1 VLLGTRGPAKH
12 NLESAF
18 KPMSSST
25 SLPRRHLL
33 AAAFGGAFS
42 GAATSSRAVPAPQAP
57 LTVAAFPLVDVI
69 AKDLLKGWQQRH
81 PEVRAHVISRQY
93 DDHHTAM
100 TTALSTSGH
109 LPDVIALETS
119 YLGRFSLGTGLEDL
133 SAPAFGAERFR
144 ESFVPFAIDTAR
156 NRQGAIVALPS
167 DIGPG
172 SLFYR
177 ADLLAQAGLKE
188 ADLTRSWE
196 GYVEAGIQLKARTGA
211 YLIGDVRLLK
221 DIIVRAGTP
230 PGEGQFFDNQQRP
243 QITSPRFVR
252 AFELALQVRRKGL
265 DARAEVWQNDWAE
278 MLKRGRLATEMSGGW
293 MAGQMANWVA
303 PGTAGK
309 WRVAQLP
316 ENTYCSYGG
325 TYYAIPR
332 RSAPERKQLAWQLI
346 QELTLDRQRQLDA
359 FRSQDAF
366 PALLAAQDD
375 AFFDQPV
382 PFLGGQKARQLWRD
396 AARRIP
402 VVKMHKQHKFADE
415 VINAELDNVLEY
427 GKPIPKALQDAQA
440 LLVHRANR

>member
-1 VLLGTRGPAKH
+1 MM
-12 NLESAF
+12 
-18 KPMSSST
+18 PMSSPFD
-25 SLPRRHLL
+25 LPRRHLL
-33 AAAFGGAFS
+33 AAALGS
-42 GAATSSRAVPAPQAP
+42 AAGLARAKVDAP

-69 AKDLLKGWQQRH
+69 AKDLLKGWATRH
-81 PEVRAHVISRQY
+81 PEVRTQVISRQY

-133 SAPAFGAERFR
+133 SAPAFGAERFKDR
-144 ESFVPFAIDTAR
+144 FVPFAIDTAR
-156 NRQGAIVALPS
+156 NRDGRIVAMPT

-177 ADLLAQAGLKE
+177 HDLLAQAGLKE
-188 ADLTRSWE
+188 SDLTASWE
-196 GYVEAGIQLKARTGA
+196 SYVEAGAQLKARTGA

-221 DIIVRAGTP
+221 DVIVRGGTP
-230 PGEGQFFDNQQRP
+230 AGEGQFFDNQQRP
-243 QITSPRFVR
+243 QITSARFVR
-252 AFELALQVRRKGL
+252 AFELAKKVRRLGL
-265 DARAEVWQNDWAE
+265 DARVEVWFNDWAE
-278 MLKRGRLATEMSGGW
+278 MLKRGRLATEISGGW

-316 ENTYCSYGG
+316 ENTFCSYGG

-332 RSAPERKQLAWQLI
+332 RSAPEKKQLAWQLI
-346 QELTLDRQRQLDA
+346 QELTLDRQRQLEA
-359 FRSQDAF
+359 FRAQDAF
-366 PALLAAQDD
+366 PALLAAQEDP
-375 AFFDQPV
+375 FFEQPV
-382 PFLGGQKARQLWRD
+382 PFLGGQPARVLWRE

-402 VVKMHKQHKFADE
+402 VVKMHRQHKFADE

-427 GKPIPKALQDAQA
+427 GKPIAQALEDAQA

>member
-1 VLLGTRGPAKH
+1 
-12 NLESAF
+12 
-18 KPMSSST
+18 MSDPS

-33 AAAFGGAFS
+33 AVALGGAAGWAS
-42 GAATSSRAVPAPQAP
+42 AKEQSP
-57 LTVAAFPLVDVI
+57 LTVAAYPLVDVI
-69 AKDLLKGWQQRH
+69 AKDLLKGWNQRH
-81 PEVRAHVISRQY
+81 PEVRAQVISRQY

-119 YLGRFSLGTGLEDL
+119 YLGRFSLGLGLEDL
-133 SAPAFGAERFR
+133 SAPAFGAERFKD
-144 ESFVPFAIDTAR
+144 SFVPFAIDTAR

-177 ADLLAQAGLKE
+177 VDLLARAGLKE

-196 GYVEAGIQLKARTGA
+196 SYVDAGLQLKAKAGA

-221 DIIVRAGTP
+221 DMIVRGGTP
-230 PGEGQFFDNQQRP
+230 PGEGQFFDNQGRA

-252 AFELALQVRRKGL
+252 AFELAQKVRRQGL
-265 DARAEVWQNDWAE
+265 DARVEVWQNDWAE

-332 RSAPERKQLAWQLI
+332 RSAPEKKQLAWQLI

-359 FRSQDAF
+359 FKSQDAF
-366 PALLAAQDD
+366 PALLAAQQDG
-375 AFFDQPV
+375 FFDLPV
-382 PFLGGQKARQLWRD
+382 PFLGGQQARLLWRE

-427 GKPIPKALQDAQA
+427 GKPIPKALEDAQA

>member
-1 VLLGTRGPAKH
+1 MTDTA
-12 NLESAF
+12 
-18 KPMSSST
+18 
-25 SLPRRHLL
+25 SLSRRHLL
-33 AAAFGGAFS
+33 AAALGGAA
-42 GAATSSRAVPAPQAP
+42 GLAEAKVQPP

-69 AKDLLKGWQQRH
+69 AKDLLKGWATTH
-81 PEVRAHVISRQY
+81 PGVRTHVISRQY

-119 YLGRFSLGTGLEDL
+119 YLGRFSLGLGLEDL
-133 SAPAFGAERFR
+133 SAPAFGAERFKDR
-144 ESFVPFAIDTAR
+144 FVPFAIDTAR

-177 ADLLAQAGLKE
+177 HDLLARAGLKE

-196 GYVEAGIQLKARTGA
+196 DYVEAGAQLKARTGA

-221 DIIVRAGTP
+221 DIIVRGGTP
-230 PGEGQFFDNQQRP
+230 AGEGQFFDHQQRP

-252 AFELALQVRRKGL
+252 AFELAQRVRRQGL
-265 DARAEVWQNDWAE
+265 DARVEVWHNDWAE

-332 RSAPERKQLAWQLI
+332 RSAPEKKQLAWQLI
-346 QELTLDRQRQLDA
+346 QELTLDRRRQLEA
-359 FRSQDAF
+359 FQAQDAF
-366 PALLAAQDD
+366 PALLAAQEGD
-375 AFFDQPV
+375 FFDQPV

-427 GKPIPKALQDAQA
+427 GKPIPKALEDAQA
-440 LLVHRANR
+440 LLLHRANR

>member
-1 VLLGTRGPAKH
+1 M
-12 NLESAF
+12 SAHL
-18 KPMSSST
+18 

-33 AAAFGGAFS
+33 AAALGGAA
-42 GAATSSRAVPAPQAP
+42 GLGHAKEQPP

-69 AKDLLKGWQQRH
+69 AKDLLKGWRERH
-81 PEVRAHVISRQY
+81 PEIRAEVISRQY

-119 YLGRFSLGTGLEDL
+119 YLGRFSLGSGLEDL
-133 SAPAFGAERFR
+133 SAPAFGAERFKDR
-144 ESFVPFAIDTAR
+144 FVPFAIETAR
-156 NRQGAIVALPS
+156 NRAGAIVAMPA

-177 ADLLAQAGLKE
+177 ADLLAQAGLDE
-188 ADLTRSWE
+188 GDLTRSWE

-230 PGEGQFFDNQQRP
+230 PGEGQFFDNQGRA

-252 AFELALQVRRKGL
+252 AFELAQKVRRHGL
-265 DARAEVWQNDWAE
+265 DAKVEVWFNDWAE
-278 MLKRGRLATEMSGGW
+278 MLKRGRLATELSGGW
-293 MAGQMANWVA
+293 MAGQLANWVA
-303 PGTAGK
+303 PLTAGK

-316 ENTYCSYGG
+316 DNTFCSYGG

-346 QELTLDRQRQLDA
+346 QELTLDRQRQLEA
-359 FRSQDAF
+359 FKSQDAF
-366 PALLAAQDD
+366 PALLAAQQGSFLDE
-375 AFFDQPV
+375 PV

-427 GKPIPKALQDAQA
+427 GKPIPQALEDAQA

>member
-1 VLLGTRGPAKH
+1 MRDKL
-12 NLESAF
+12 
-18 KPMSSST
+18 

-33 AAAFGGAFS
+33 AAALGS
-42 GAATSSRAVPAPQAP
+42 AAGLGHAKEQPP
-57 LTVAAFPLVDVI
+57 LSVAAFPLVDVI
-69 AKDLLKGWQQRH
+69 AKDVLKGWNQRH
-81 PEVRAHVISRQY
+81 PEIRTEVISRQY

-133 SAPAFGAERFR
+133 SAPAFGAERFKDR
-144 ESFVPFAIDTAR
+144 FVSFAIETAR
-156 NRQGAIVALPS
+156 NREGAIVALPT

-177 ADLLAQAGLKE
+177 TDLLAQAGLKE
-188 ADLTRSWE
+188 ADLTQSWE
-196 GYVEAGIQLKARTGA
+196 SYVDAGLQLKAKTGA

-221 DIIVRAGTP
+221 DIIVRGGTP
-230 PGEGQFFDNQQRP
+230 AGEGQFFDNQGRP

-252 AFELALQVRRKGL
+252 AFELAQKVRRQKL
-265 DARAEVWQNDWAE
+265 DARVEVWFNDWAE
-278 MLKRGRLATEMSGGW
+278 MLKRGRLATELSGGW

-303 PGTAGK
+303 PQTAGK

-316 ENTYCSYGG
+316 ENTFCSYGG

-332 RSAPERKQLAWQLI
+332 RSAPEKKQLAWQLV
-346 QELTLDRQRQLDA
+346 QELTLDRARQLEA
-359 FRSQDAF
+359 FKSQDAF
-366 PALLAAQDD
+366 PALLDAQQD

-382 PFLGGQKARQLWRD
+382 PFLGGQHARLLWRD

-427 GKPIPKALQDAQA
+427 GKPIPKALEDAQA

>member
-1 VLLGTRGPAKH
+1 MSA
-12 NLESAF
+12 NESI
-18 KPMSSST
+18 
-25 SLPRRHLL
+25 PRRHLL
-33 AAAFGGAFS
+33 AAAFGGALG
-42 GAATSSRAVPAPQAP
+42 GAASPARAAQVAP

-69 AKDLLKGWQQRH
+69 AKDLLKGWAQRH
-81 PEVRAHVISRQY
+81 PEVRTQVISRQY

-144 ESFVPFAIDTAR
+144 DRFVSFAIDTAR
-156 NRQGAIVALPS
+156 NRDGRIVAMPS

-177 ADLLAQAGLKE
+177 VDLLAQAGLKE
-188 ADLTRSWE
+188 DDLTRSWE
-196 GYVEAGIQLKARTGA
+196 SYVEAGAQLKARTGA

-221 DIIVRAGTP
+221 NMVVRGGTP
-230 PGEGQFFDNQQRP
+230 AGEGQFFDNQGRAQV
-243 QITSPRFVR
+243 TSPRFVR
-252 AFELALQVRRKGL
+252 AFELARKVRQQGL
-265 DARAEVWQNDWAE
+265 DARVEVWQNDWAE

-316 ENTYCSYGG
+316 ENTFCSYGG

-332 RSAPERKQLAWQLI
+332 RSAPEKKQLAWQLV
-346 QELTLDRQRQLDA
+346 QELTMDRQRQLDA

-375 AFFDQPV
+375 PFFDQPV
-382 PFLGGQKARQLWRD
+382 PFLGGQHARVLWRD

-415 VINAELDNVLEY
+415 VVDAELDNVLEY
-427 GKPIPKALQDAQA
+427 GKPIAQALEDAQA

>member
-1 VLLGTRGPAKH
+1 MQRLSP
-12 NLESAF
+12 
-18 KPMSSST
+18 PPT
-25 SLPRRHLL
+25 SRRHVLANSL
-33 AAAFGGAFS
+33 AAALVSATGP
-42 GAATSSRAVPAPQAP
+42 AAALAAGPERR

-69 AKDLLKGWQQRH
+69 AKDVLKTWAQRH
-81 PEVRAHVISRQY
+81 PEVRAEVISRQY

-109 LPDVIALETS
+109 LPDVIALEAS

-133 SAPAFGAERFR
+133 SAPAFDAERLR
-144 ESFVPFAIDTAR
+144 DRFVPFAFQTAR
-156 NRQGAIVALPS
+156 NREGRVVAMPT

-177 ADLLAQAGLKE
+177 ADLLAQAGLTE

-196 GYVEAGIQLKARTGA
+196 DYVEAGAQLKARTGA

-221 DIIVRAGTP
+221 DIVVRAGTP
-230 PGEGQFFDNQQRP
+230 AGEGQFFDNQGRAQV
-243 QITSPRFVR
+243 TSPRFVR
-252 AFELALQVRRKGL
+252 AFELARKVRRQGL
-265 DARAEVWQNDWAE
+265 DARVEVWFNDWAE
-278 MLKRGRLATEMSGGW
+278 MLKRGRLATEISGCW

-316 ENTYCSYGG
+316 ENAYCSYGG

-346 QELTLDRQRQLDA
+346 QELTLDRQRQLEA
-359 FRSQDAF
+359 FQSQDAF
-366 PALLAAQDD
+366 PALLAAQEGP
-375 AFFDQPV
+375 FFDQPV
-382 PFLGGQKARQLWRD
+382 PFLGGQKARALWRD

-402 VVKMHKQHKFADE
+402 VVRMHKQQKFADE
-415 VINAELDNVLEY
+415 VVNGELDNVLEY
-427 GKPIPKALQDAQA
+427 GKPIARALEDAQA

>member
-1 VLLGTRGPAKH
+1 MPASH
-12 NLESAF
+12 ALS
-18 KPMSSST
+18 
-25 SLPRRHLL
+25 RRHLL
-33 AAAFGGAFS
+33 AASLGGAA
-42 GAATSSRAVPAPQAP
+42 GVVAGPAPAASQLP

-69 AKDLLKGWQQRH
+69 AKDVLKGWAQSR
-81 PEVRAHVISRQY
+81 PEVRVEVISRQY

-133 SAPAFGAERFR
+133 SAPAFGAERFKDR
-144 ESFVPFAIDTAR
+144 FVSFAIDTAR
-156 NRQGAIVALPS
+156 NRDGRIVAMPT

-177 ADLLAQAGLKE
+177 VDLLARAGLKE

-196 GYVEAGIQLKARTGA
+196 SYAEAGAQLKARTGA

-221 DIIVRAGTP
+221 DMVVRAGTP
-230 PGEGQFFDNQQRP
+230 PGEGQFFDAQGRA

-252 AFELALQVRRKGL
+252 AFELARKVRQQGL
-265 DARAEVWQNDWAE
+265 DARVEVWFNDWAE
-278 MLKRGRLATEMSGGW
+278 MLKRGRLATEISGCW

-316 ENTYCSYGG
+316 ENTFCSYGG

-332 RSAPERKQLAWQLI
+332 RSAPEKKALAWQLI
-346 QELTLDRQRQLDA
+346 QELTLERQRQLDA

-375 AFFDQPV
+375 PFFDQPV
-382 PFLGGQKARQLWRD
+382 PFLGGQQARLLWRD

-427 GKPIPKALQDAQA
+427 GKPIAQALEDAQA
-440 LLVHRANR
+440 LLVHRARR

>member
-1 VLLGTRGPAKH
+1 
-12 NLESAF
+12 
-18 KPMSSST
+18 MSSAHVI
-25 SLPRRHLL
+25 PRRRLL
-33 AAAFGGAFS
+33 AAAFVGAVGGA
-42 GAATSSRAVPAPQAP
+42 AAPARAAPASP

-69 AKDLLKGWQQRH
+69 AKDVLKGWSQRH
-81 PEVRAHVISRQY
+81 PEIRAQVISRQY

-109 LPDVIALETS
+109 LPDVIALESS
-119 YLGRFSLGTGLEDL
+119 YLGRFALGAGLENL
-133 SAPAFGAERFR
+133 SAPAFGAERFKD
-144 ESFVPFAIDTAR
+144 SFVRFAFETAR
-156 NRQGAIVALPS
+156 NREGAIVAMPG

-177 ADLLAQAGLKE
+177 ADLLAQAGLRE
-188 ADLTRSWE
+188 ADLTASWE
-196 GYVEAGIQLKARTGA
+196 AYVEAGAQLKARTGA

-221 DIIVRAGTP
+221 DIVVRAGIPT
-230 PGEGQFFDNQQRP
+230 GEGQYFDSRQRP
-243 QITSPRFVR
+243 RVTQPSFVR
-252 AFELALQVRRKGL
+252 AFELAQQVRRQGL
-265 DARAEVWQNDWAE
+265 DARVEVWFNDWAE

-316 ENTYCSYGG
+316 EHTYCAYGG

-332 RSAPERKQLAWQLI
+332 RSDPRKKQLAWQLI
-346 QELTLDRQRQLDA
+346 QELTLDSQRQLDA

-366 PALLAAQDD
+366 PALLAAQED

-402 VVKMHKQHKFADE
+402 VVRMHRQHKFAEE
-415 VINAELDNVLEY
+415 VVNAELDNVLEY
-427 GKPIPKALQDAQA
+427 GKPIAQALEDAQA
-440 LLVHRANR
+440 LLLHRANR

>member
-1 VLLGTRGPAKH
+1 MPTPL
-12 NLESAF
+12 SI
-18 KPMSSST
+18 
-25 SLPRRHLL
+25 PRRHLL
-33 AAAFGGAFS
+33 AAALGGAA
-42 GAATSSRAVPAPQAP
+42 GLARAAERPS

-69 AKDLLKGWQQRH
+69 AKDVLKGWGRSH
-81 PEVRAHVISRQY
+81 PEVRAEVISRQY

-109 LPDVIALETS
+109 LPDVIALESS

-133 SAPAFGAERFR
+133 SAPAFGAERFKDR
-144 ESFVPFAIDTAR
+144 FVSFAFETAR
-156 NRQGAIVALPS
+156 NREGHVVAMPT

-177 ADLLAQAGLKE
+177 ADLLTQAGLQE

-196 GYVEAGIQLKARTGA
+196 SYVEAGMQLKARTGA

-221 DIIVRAGTP
+221 DIVVRAGTP

-243 QITSPRFVR
+243 QVTSARFVR
-252 AFELALQVRRKGL
+252 AFELAQKVRRQGL
-265 DARAEVWQNDWAE
+265 DARVEVWFNDWAE
-278 MLKRGRLATEMSGGW
+278 MLKRGRLATEISGCW

-316 ENTYCSYGG
+316 ENAYCSYGG

-346 QELTLDRQRQLDA
+346 QELTLERQRQLEA
-359 FRSQDAF
+359 FKSQDAF
-366 PALLAAQDD
+366 PALLAAQEG
-375 AFFDQPV
+375 AFFDEPV

-396 AARRIP
+396 AAQRIP
-402 VVKMHKQHKFADE
+402 VVRMHKQHKFADE
-415 VINAELDNVLEY
+415 VVNAELDNVLEY
-427 GKPIPKALQDAQA
+427 GKPIHQALEDAQA
-440 LLVHRANR
+440 LLAHRANR

>member
-1 VLLGTRGPAKH
+1 MPASQD
-12 NLESAF
+12 LS
-18 KPMSSST
+18 
-25 SLPRRHLL
+25 RRHLL
-33 AAAFGGAFS
+33 AATLGGAAAPWLAA
-42 GAATSSRAVPAPQAP
+42 GAAQAATDGKP

-69 AKDLLKGWQQRH
+69 AKDLLKDWQRSH
-81 PEVRAHVISRQY
+81 PGVRTHVISRQY

-119 YLGRFSLGTGLEDL
+119 YLGRFSLGAGLEDL
-133 SAPAFGAERFR
+133 SAPAFGAERFKDR
-144 ESFVPFAIDTAR
+144 FVPFAIETAR
-156 NRQGAIVALPS
+156 NRQGAIVAMPS

-177 ADLLAQAGLKE
+177 ADLLGKAGLKE
-188 ADLTRSWE
+188 ADLTRSWDS
-196 GYVEAGIQLKARTGA
+196 YVDAGLQLKARTGA

-252 AFELALQVRRKGL
+252 AFELAKKVRQQGL
-265 DARAEVWQNDWAE
+265 DARVEVWMNDWAE

-303 PGTAGK
+303 PETAGK

-316 ENTYCSYGG
+316 ENSYCSYGG

-332 RSAPERKQLAWQLI
+332 RSAPERKQLAWQLV
-346 QELTLDRQRQLDA
+346 QELTLDRQRQFDA
-359 FRSQDAF
+359 FKSQDAF
-366 PALLAAQDD
+366 PALLAAQEGD
-375 AFFDQPV
+375 FFDQPL

-396 AARRIP
+396 AAQRIP
-402 VVKMHKQHKFADE
+402 VVKMHKQQKFADE

-427 GKPIPKALQDAQA
+427 GKPIPKALEDAQA
-440 LLVHRANR
+440 LLLHRANR

>member
-1 VLLGTRGPAKH
+1 MSA
-12 NLESAF
+12 NESI
-18 KPMSSST
+18 
-25 SLPRRHLL
+25 PRRHLL
-33 AAAFGGAFS
+33 AAAFGGALG
-42 GAATSSRAVPAPQAP
+42 GAASPARAAQVAP

-69 AKDLLKGWQQRH
+69 AKDLLKGWAQRH
-81 PEVRAHVISRQY
+81 PEVRTQVISRQY

-144 ESFVPFAIDTAR
+144 DRFVSFAIDTAR
-156 NRQGAIVALPS
+156 NRDGRIVAMPS

-177 ADLLAQAGLKE
+177 VDLLAQAGLKE
-188 ADLTRSWE
+188 SDLTRSWE
-196 GYVEAGIQLKARTGA
+196 SYVEAGAELKARTGA

-221 DIIVRAGTP
+221 NMVVRGGTP
-230 PGEGQFFDNQQRP
+230 AGEGQFFDNQGRAQV
-243 QITSPRFVR
+243 TSPRFVR
-252 AFELALQVRRKGL
+252 AFELARKVRQQGL
-265 DARAEVWQNDWAE
+265 DARVEVWQNDWAE

-316 ENTYCSYGG
+316 ENTFCSYGG

-332 RSAPERKQLAWQLI
+332 RSAPEKKQLAWQLV
-346 QELTLDRQRQLDA
+346 QELTMDRQRQLDA

-375 AFFDQPV
+375 PFFDQPV
-382 PFLGGQKARQLWRD
+382 PFLGGQHARVLWRD

-415 VINAELDNVLEY
+415 VVDAELDNVLEY
-427 GKPIPKALQDAQA
+427 GKPIAQALEDAQA

>member
-1 VLLGTRGPAKH
+1 MPDR
-12 NLESAF
+12 SAI
-18 KPMSSST
+18 
-25 SLPRRHLL
+25 PRRHLL
-33 AAAFGGAFS
+33 AAALGGAS
-42 GAATSSRAVPAPQAP
+42 ASLLGAGAARAATERQP

-69 AKDLLKGWQQRH
+69 AKDLLKGWAQTR
-81 PEVRAHVISRQY
+81 PEVRAQVISRQY

-109 LPDVIALETS
+109 LPDVIALEAS
-119 YLGRFSLGTGLEDL
+119 YLGRFALGAGLEDL
-133 SAPAFGAERFR
+133 SAPAFGAERFKAA
-144 ESFVPFAIDTAR
+144 FTPFAIETAR
-156 NRQGAIVALPS
+156 NRQGALVALPS

-177 ADLLAQAGLKE
+177 VDLLAQAGLSE

-196 GYVEAGIQLKARTGA
+196 GYVEAGVRLKARTGA

-221 DIIVRAGTP
+221 DIIVRGGTP
-230 PGEGQFFDNQQRP
+230 PGEGQYFDQQGRA
-243 QITSPRFVR
+243 QVTSPRFVR
-252 AFELALQVRRKGL
+252 AFELARKVRQLGL
-265 DARAEVWQNDWAE
+265 DARVEVWFNDWAE

-332 RSAPERKQLAWQLI
+332 RSAPEKKQLAWQLI

-359 FRSQDAF
+359 FKSQDAF
-366 PALLAAQDD
+366 PALLAAQEGE
-375 AFFDQPV
+375 FFDQPL

-402 VVKMHKQHKFADE
+402 VVRMHKQHKFAEE
-415 VINAELDNVLEY
+415 VVNAELDNVLEY
-427 GKPIPKALQDAQA
+427 GKSIPKALADAQA

>member
-1 VLLGTRGPAKH
+1 MHPT
-12 NLESAF
+12 
-18 KPMSSST
+18 SSIS
-25 SLPRRHLL
+25 RRHLL
-33 AAAFGGAFS
+33 AAALGGVA
-42 GAATSSRAVPAPQAP
+42 GCAQGREAGP

-69 AKDLLKGWQQRH
+69 AKELLKGWADRH
-81 PEVRAHVISRQY
+81 PGVRTQVISRQY

-133 SAPAFGAERFR
+133 SAPAFGAEAYRDR
-144 ESFVPFAIDTAR
+144 FVPFAIDTAR
-156 NRQGAIVALPS
+156 NREGRIVALPT

-177 ADLLAQAGLKE
+177 VDLLEQAGLKV

-196 GYVEAGIQLKARTGA
+196 SYVEAGAQLKARTGA

-243 QITSPRFVR
+243 QVTSPRFVR
-252 AFELALQVRRKGL
+252 AFELARQVRRQGL
-265 DARAEVWQNDWAE
+265 DARVEVWFNDWAE

-316 ENTYCSYGG
+316 EDTYCSYGG

-375 AFFDQPV
+375 PFFDQPV
-382 PFLGGQKARQLWRD
+382 PFLGGQKARVLWRE

-402 VVKMHKQHKFADE
+402 VVRMHKQHKFADE
-415 VINAELDNVLEY
+415 VVNAELDNVLEY
-427 GKPIPKALQDAQA
+427 GKPIERALADAQA

>member
-1 VLLGTRGPAKH
+1 MRDKF
-12 NLESAF
+12 SI
-18 KPMSSST
+18 
-25 SLPRRHLL
+25 PRRHLL
-33 AAAFGGAFS
+33 AAALGGAA
-42 GAATSSRAVPAPQAP
+42 GLGEAKEQPP

-69 AKDLLKGWQQRH
+69 AKDLLKGWSARH
-81 PEVRAHVISRQY
+81 PEIRTQVISRQY

-133 SAPAFGAERFR
+133 SAPAFGAERFKDR
-144 ESFVPFAIDTAR
+144 FVSFAIETAR
-156 NRQGAIVALPS
+156 NREGRIVAMPT
-167 DIGPG
+167 DVGPG

-177 ADLLAQAGLKE
+177 TDLLAQAGLKE
-188 ADLTRSWE
+188 ADLTRSWDD
-196 GYVEAGIQLKARTGA
+196 YVEAGAQLKARTGA

-230 PGEGQFFDNQQRP
+230 PGEGQFFDNEQRP

-252 AFELALQVRRKGL
+252 AFELARKVRKQGL
-265 DARAEVWQNDWAE
+265 DARVEVWMNDWAE

-316 ENTYCSYGG
+316 ENTFCSYGG

-346 QELTLDRQRQLDA
+346 QEMTLDRQRQLDA

-382 PFLGGQKARQLWRD
+382 PFLGGQHARLLWRD

-427 GKPIPKALQDAQA
+427 GKSIPQALADAQA

>member
-1 VLLGTRGPAKH
+1 
-12 NLESAF
+12 
-18 KPMSSST
+18 MSSSS
-25 SLPRRHLL
+25 SLPRRHVL
-33 AAAFGGAFS
+33 AAALGGAA
-42 GAATSSRAVPAPQAP
+42 GLGHAKERAP

-69 AKDLLKGWQQRH
+69 AKDVLKGWGQRH
-81 PEVRAHVISRQY
+81 PEIRTEVISRQY

-119 YLGRFSLGTGLEDL
+119 YLGRFSLGSGLDDL
-133 SAPAFGAERFR
+133 SAPAFGAERFKDR
-144 ESFVPFAIDTAR
+144 FVPFAIETAR
-156 NRQGAIVALPS
+156 NRDGAIVALPT

-177 ADLLAQAGLKE
+177 SDLLAQAGLKE
-188 ADLTRSWE
+188 ADLTSSWE
-196 GYVEAGIQLKARTGA
+196 SYVDAGLQLKARTGA

-221 DIIVRAGTP
+221 DIIVRGGTP
-230 PGEGQFFDNQQRP
+230 AGEGQFFDNQGRP

-252 AFELALQVRRKGL
+252 AFELAQKVRRQKL
-265 DARAEVWQNDWAE
+265 DARVEVWFNDWAE
-278 MLKRGRLATEMSGGW
+278 MLKRGRLATELSGGW

-303 PGTAGK
+303 PNTAGK
-309 WRVAQLP
+309 WRIAQLP

-332 RSAPERKQLAWQLI
+332 RSAPEKKQLAWQLI
-346 QELTLDRQRQLDA
+346 QELTLDRRRQLEA
-359 FRSQDAF
+359 FKSQDAF
-366 PALLAAQDD
+366 PALLAAQED

-382 PFLGGQKARQLWRD
+382 PFLGGQHARVLWRE

-427 GKPIPKALQDAQA
+427 GKPIPQALEDAQA

>member
-1 VLLGTRGPAKH
+1 
-12 NLESAF
+12 
-18 KPMSSST
+18 MSGSHSF
-25 SLPRRHLL
+25 PRRHLL
-33 AAAFGGAFS
+33 AAALGGAAGLS
-42 GAATSSRAVPAPQAP
+42 HAKEQSP

-69 AKDLLKGWQQRH
+69 AKDVLKGWNQRH
-81 PEVRAHVISRQY
+81 PEIRTEVISRQY

-133 SAPAFGAERFR
+133 SAPAFGAERFKDR
-144 ESFVPFAIDTAR
+144 FVSFAIETAR
-156 NRQGAIVALPS
+156 NREGAIVALPT

-177 ADLLAQAGLKE
+177 TDLLAQAGLKE
-188 ADLTRSWE
+188 TDLTQSWE
-196 GYVEAGIQLKARTGA
+196 AYVDAGMQLKAKTGA

-221 DIIVRAGTP
+221 DIIVRGGTP
-230 PGEGQFFDNQQRP
+230 PGEGQFFDNHGRA

-252 AFELALQVRRKGL
+252 AFELAQKVRRQKL
-265 DARAEVWQNDWAE
+265 DARVEVWFNDWAE
-278 MLKRGRLATEMSGGW
+278 MLKRGRLATELSGGW

-346 QELTLDRQRQLDA
+346 QELTLDRQRQLEA
-359 FRSQDAF
+359 FKSQDAF
-366 PALLAAQDD
+366 PALLDAQQD

-382 PFLGGQKARQLWRD
+382 PFLGGQHARLLWRD

-427 GKPIPKALQDAQA
+427 GKPIHQALEDAQA

>member
-1 VLLGTRGPAKH
+1 
-12 NLESAF
+12 
-18 KPMSSST
+18 MSSSHDL
-25 SLPRRHLL
+25 SRRHLL
-33 AAAFGGAFS
+33 AAALGGAS
-42 GAATSSRAVPAPQAP
+42 VPMLGAGPALAATDRQR

-69 AKDLLKGWQQRH
+69 AKDLLKDWGRTH
-81 PEVRAHVISRQY
+81 PGVRTHVISRQY

-119 YLGRFSLGTGLEDL
+119 YLGRFSLGSGLEDL
-133 SAPAFGAERFR
+133 SAPAFGAERFKDQ
-144 ESFVPFAIDTAR
+144 FTPFAIETAR
-156 NRQGAIVALPS
+156 NRQGAIVAMPS

-177 ADLLAQAGLKE
+177 VDLLAQAGLKE
-188 ADLTRSWE
+188 ADLTRSWD
-196 GYVEAGIQLKARTGA
+196 GYVDAGMQLKAKTGA

-221 DIIVRAGTP
+221 DIIVRGGTP
-230 PGEGQFFDNQQRP
+230 AGEGQFFDNQQRP

-252 AFELALQVRRKGL
+252 AFELARKVRQLGL
-265 DARAEVWQNDWAE
+265 DARVEVWMNDWAE

-303 PGTAGK
+303 PNTAGK

-332 RSAPERKQLAWQLI
+332 RSAPERKQLAWQLV

-359 FRSQDAF
+359 FRAQDAF
-366 PALLAAQDD
+366 PALLAAQQGD
-375 AFFDQPV
+375 FFDQPL

-396 AARRIP
+396 AAQRIP

-427 GKPIPKALQDAQA
+427 GKPIPKALEDAQA

>member
-1 VLLGTRGPAKH
+1 MPDS
-12 NLESAF
+12 SAF
-18 KPMSSST
+18 S
-25 SLPRRHLL
+25 RRHLL
-33 AAAFGGAFS
+33 AVALGGA
-42 GAATSSRAVPAPQAP
+42 AASAAGPAQARSTEP

-69 AKDLLKGWQQRH
+69 AQDVIKGWATRH
-81 PEVRAHVISRQY
+81 PEVRAQVISRQY

-133 SAPAFGAERFR
+133 SAPAYGADRFKDR
-144 ESFVPFAIDTAR
+144 FVPFAFETGR
-156 NRQGAIVALPS
+156 NRDGRVVAMPT

-188 ADLTRSWE
+188 ADLTASWDS
-196 GYVEAGIQLKARTGA
+196 YVQAGQQLKARTGA

-221 DIIVRAGTP
+221 DIVLRAGTP
-230 PGEGQFFDNQQRP
+230 AGENIFFDRQQRA
-243 QITSPRFVR
+243 QVTTPRFVR
-252 AFELALQVRRKGL
+252 AFELAQKVRRLGL
-265 DARAEVWQNDWAE
+265 DARVEVWFNDWAE
-278 MLKRGRLATEMSGGW
+278 MLKRGRLATEISGGW

-316 ENTYCSYGG
+316 ENTFCAYGG

-332 RSAPERKQLAWQLI
+332 RSDPAKKALAWQLI

-382 PFLGGQKARQLWRD
+382 PFLGGQPARLLWRD

-402 VVKMHKQHKFADE
+402 VMPVHKQQKFADE
-415 VINAELDNVLEY
+415 VVNAELDNVLEY
-427 GKPIPKALQDAQA
+427 GKPIERALADAQA

>member
-1 VLLGTRGPAKH
+1 MSSTHLLPRRQLLVAALGGVSSGLLGT
-12 NLESAF
+12 
-18 KPMSSST
+18 
-25 SLPRRHLL
+25 
-33 AAAFGGAFS
+33 GAVH
-42 GAATSSRAVPAPQAP
+42 AATERRP

-69 AKDLLKGWQQRH
+69 AKDLLKSWSRSH
-81 PEVRAHVISRQY
+81 PDVQAQVISRQY

-109 LPDVIALETS
+109 LPDVIALESS
-119 YLGRFSLGTGLEDL
+119 YLGRFSLGSGLEDL
-133 SAPAFGAERFR
+133 SAPAFGAERFKD
-144 ESFVPFAIDTAR
+144 SFTPFAIETAR

-177 ADLLAQAGLKE
+177 VDLLAQAGLKE
-188 ADLTRSWE
+188 DDLTRSWE
-196 GYVEAGIQLKARTGA
+196 SYVDAGIQLKARTGA

-221 DIIVRAGTP
+221 DIIVRGGTP
-230 PGEGQFFDNQQRP
+230 AGEGQFVDNQGRA

-252 AFELALQVRRKGL
+252 AFELAKRVRQLGL
-265 DARAEVWQNDWAE
+265 DARVEVWQNDWAE

-303 PGTAGK
+303 PNTAGK

-332 RSAPERKQLAWQLI
+332 RSAPERKQLAWQLV
-346 QELTLDRQRQLDA
+346 QQLTLDRQRQLEA
-359 FRSQDAF
+359 FKSQDAF
-366 PALLAAQDD
+366 PALLAAQEGP
-375 AFFDQPV
+375 FFDQPL

-427 GKPIPKALQDAQA
+427 GKPIAQALQDAQA
-440 LLVHRANR
+440 LVVHRANR

>member
-1 VLLGTRGPAKH
+1 
-12 NLESAF
+12 
-18 KPMSSST
+18 MST
-25 SLPRRHLL
+25 LPVLPRRHLL
-33 AAAFGGAFS
+33 AAALGS
-42 GAATSSRAVPAPQAP
+42 AAGVATAREDAA

-69 AKDLLKGWQQRH
+69 AKELLKGWAVRH
-81 PEVRAHVISRQY
+81 PGVRTQVISRQY

-144 ESFVPFAIDTAR
+144 DRFVPFAIDTAR
-156 NRQGAIVALPS
+156 NREGRIVAMPT

-177 ADLLAQAGLKE
+177 VDLLDKAGLRE

-196 GYVEAGIQLKARTGA
+196 SYVEAGAQLKARTGA

-230 PGEGQFFDNQQRP
+230 PGEGQFFDHQQRP
-243 QITSPRFVR
+243 QVTSARFVR
-252 AFELALQVRRKGL
+252 AFELARQVRRQGL
-265 DARAEVWQNDWAE
+265 DARVEVWFNDWAE

-303 PGTAGK
+303 PGTAGL

-316 ENTYCSYGG
+316 ENTFCSYGG

-359 FRSQDAF
+359 FRAQDAF

-375 AFFDQPV
+375 PFFDQPV
-382 PFLGGQKARQLWRD
+382 PFLGGQHARVLWRE

-402 VVKMHKQHKFADE
+402 VVKMHKQQKFADE
-415 VINAELDNVLEY
+415 VVNAELDNVLEY
-427 GKPIPKALQDAQA
+427 GKPIEQALADAQA

>member
-1 VLLGTRGPAKH
+1 M
-12 NLESAF
+12 ND
-18 KPMSSST
+18 T
-25 SLPRRHLL
+25 SPLSRRRLL
-33 AAAFGGAFS
+33 ATAAAAVAGQAAGVAHGAE
-42 GAATSSRAVPAPQAP
+42 ATP

-69 AKDLLKGWQQRH
+69 ARDVLKGWSQRH
-81 PEVRAHVISRQY
+81 PEIRTQVISRQY

-119 YLGRFSLGTGLEDL
+119 YLGRFSLGSGLEDL
-133 SAPAFGAERFR
+133 SAAPFGAERFKDR
-144 ESFVPFAIDTAR
+144 FVPFAIETAR
-156 NRQGAIVALPS
+156 NREGRIVAMPT
-167 DIGPG
+167 DVGPG

-177 ADLLAQAGLKE
+177 VDLLAQAGLKE
-188 ADLTRSWE
+188 SDLTRSWE
-196 GYVEAGIQLKARTGA
+196 DYVAAGAQLKARAGA

-221 DIIVRAGTP
+221 DIVVRAGTP
-230 PGEGQFFDNQQRP
+230 PGESQFFDRDGRP
-243 QITSPRFVR
+243 QVTSPRFVR
-252 AFELALQVRRKGL
+252 AFELARQVRRQGL
-265 DARAEVWQNDWAE
+265 DARVEVWFNDWAE

-316 ENTYCSYGG
+316 EGTYCSYGG

-332 RSAPERKQLAWQLI
+332 RSAPERKAQAWQLI

-375 AFFDQPV
+375 PFFDQPV
-382 PFLGGQKARQLWRD
+382 PFLGGQHARVLWRD

-402 VVKMHKQHKFADE
+402 VVRMHKQHKFADE
-415 VINAELDNVLEY
+415 VVNGELDNVLEY
-427 GKPIPKALQDAQA
+427 GKAIEQALADAQA

>member
-1 VLLGTRGPAKH
+1 MPRLSTPPITRRQA
-12 NLESAF
+12 LADA
-18 KPMSSST
+18 
-25 SLPRRHLL
+25 L
-33 AAAFGGAFS
+33 AAALVSATGT
-42 GAATSSRAVPAPQAP
+42 AAAAAAAPERT

-69 AKDLLKGWQQRH
+69 AKDLLKGWSQRH
-81 PEVRAHVISRQY
+81 PEVRAQVISRQY

-119 YLGRFSLGTGLEDL
+119 YLGRFSLGSGLEDL
-133 SAPAFGAERFR
+133 SAPAFGAERFKDR
-144 ESFVPFAIDTAR
+144 FVPFAIETAR
-156 NRQGAIVALPS
+156 NREGRIVAMPS

-188 ADLTRSWE
+188 GDLTGSWDD
-196 GYVEAGIQLKARTGA
+196 YVAAGAQIKARTGA

-221 DIIVRAGTP
+221 DIIVRGGTP
-230 PGEGQFFDNQQRP
+230 PGEGQFFDNQGRA
-243 QITSPRFVR
+243 QITSARFVR
-252 AFELALQVRRKGL
+252 AFELAVKVRKQGL
-265 DARAEVWQNDWAE
+265 DARVEVWQNDWAE
-278 MLKRGRLATEMSGGW
+278 MLKRGRLATEMSGAW

-346 QELTLDRQRQLDA
+346 QELTLDRQRQFDA
-359 FRSQDAF
+359 FKSQDAF
-366 PALLAAQDD
+366 PALLAAQEGD
-375 AFFDQPV
+375 FFDQPL
-382 PFLGGQKARQLWRD
+382 PFLAGQKARLLWRD

-402 VVKMHKQHKFADE
+402 VVKMHKQQKFADE

-427 GKPIPKALQDAQA
+427 GKPIPKALEDAQA
-440 LLVHRANR
+440 LLIHRANR

>member
-1 VLLGTRGPAKH
+1 MT
-12 NLESAF
+12 SALH
-18 KPMSSST
+18 
-25 SLPRRHLL
+25 LPRRHLL
-33 AAAFGGAFS
+33 AAALGS
-42 GAATSSRAVPAPQAP
+42 AAGCARAKAADAP

-69 AKDLLKGWQQRH
+69 AKDLLKGWATRH
-81 PEVRAHVISRQY
+81 PEVRTQVISRQY

-133 SAPAFGAERFR
+133 SAPAFGAERFKDR
-144 ESFVPFAIDTAR
+144 FVSFAIDTAR
-156 NRQGAIVALPS
+156 NREGRIVAMPT

-177 ADLLAQAGLKE
+177 QDLLAQAGLKE
-188 ADLTRSWE
+188 ADLTASWE
-196 GYVEAGIQLKARTGA
+196 SYVEAGAQLKARTGA

-221 DIIVRAGTP
+221 DVIVRGGTP
-230 PGEGQFFDNQQRP
+230 PGEGQFFDHQQRP
-243 QITSPRFVR
+243 QITSARYVR
-252 AFELALQVRRKGL
+252 AFELAKKVRRLGL
-265 DARAEVWQNDWAE
+265 DARVEVWFNDWAE
-278 MLKRGRLATEMSGGW
+278 MLKRGRLATEISGGW

-316 ENTYCSYGG
+316 ENTFCSYGG

-332 RSAPERKQLAWQLI
+332 RSAPEKKQLAWQLI
-346 QELTLDRQRQLDA
+346 QELTMDRQRQLEA

-366 PALLAAQDD
+366 PALLAAQEDP
-375 AFFDQPV
+375 FFEQPV
-382 PFLGGQKARQLWRD
+382 PFLGGQPARVLWRE

-402 VVKMHKQHKFADE
+402 VVKMHRQHKFADE

-427 GKPIPKALQDAQA
+427 GKPILQALEDAQA
-440 LLVHRANR
+440 LLLHRANR

>member
-1 VLLGTRGPAKH
+1 
-12 NLESAF
+12 
-18 KPMSSST
+18 MST
-25 SLPRRHLL
+25 PYYLPRRRLL
-33 AAAFGGAFS
+33 AAAVGGAL
-42 GAATSSRAVPAPQAP
+42 GAACEGRAAEQRP

-69 AKDLLKGWQQRH
+69 AKDLLQGWAKRH
-81 PEVRAHVISRQY
+81 PDIRTQVISRQY

-133 SAPAFGAERFR
+133 SAPAFGAERLR
-144 ESFVPFAIDTAR
+144 DRFVPFAIDTAR
-156 NRQGAIVALPS
+156 NRDGRIVALPS

-177 ADLLAQAGLKE
+177 VDLLARAGLKE
-188 ADLTRSWE
+188 ADLTASWE
-196 GYVEAGIQLKARTGA
+196 AYVDAGVQLKARTGA

-221 DIIVRAGTP
+221 DIIVRGGTP
-230 PGEGQFFDNQQRP
+230 PGEGQFVDNQGRA

-252 AFELALQVRRKGL
+252 AFELAKKVRQLGL
-265 DARAEVWQNDWAE
+265 DARVEVWQNDWAE

-332 RSAPERKQLAWQLI
+332 RSAPEKKALAWQLL

-366 PALLAAQDD
+366 PALLEAQQD
-375 AFFDQPV
+375 AFFDLPV
-382 PFLGGQKARQLWRD
+382 PFLGGQQARLLWRG

-427 GKPIPKALQDAQA
+427 GKPIAKALEDAQA
-440 LLVHRANR
+440 LVVHRANR

>member
-1 VLLGTRGPAKH
+1 MSA
-12 NLESAF
+12 NESI
-18 KPMSSST
+18 
-25 SLPRRHLL
+25 PRRHLL
-33 AAAFGGAFS
+33 AAAVGGAL
-42 GAATSSRAVPAPQAP
+42 GAAAGPVRAVEKSP

-69 AKDLLKGWQQRH
+69 AKDLLKGWAQRH
-81 PEVRAHVISRQY
+81 PEVRTQVISRQY

-144 ESFVPFAIDTAR
+144 DRFVSFAIDTAR
-156 NRQGAIVALPS
+156 NRDGRIVAMPS

-177 ADLLAQAGLKE
+177 VDLLAQAGLKE
-188 ADLTRSWE
+188 DDLTRSWE
-196 GYVEAGIQLKARTGA
+196 SYVEAGAQLKARTGA

-221 DIIVRAGTP
+221 NMVVRGGTP
-230 PGEGQFFDNQQRP
+230 AGEGQFFDHQGRAQV
-243 QITSPRFVR
+243 TSPRFVR
-252 AFELALQVRRKGL
+252 AFELARRVRQLGL
-265 DARAEVWQNDWAE
+265 DARVEVWQNDWAE

-332 RSAPERKQLAWQLI
+332 RSAPEKKQLAWQLV

-366 PALLAAQDD
+366 PALVAAQDD
-375 AFFDQPV
+375 TFFDQPV
-382 PFLGGQKARQLWRD
+382 PFLGGQRARLLWRD

-415 VINAELDNVLEY
+415 VVDAELDNVLEY
-427 GKPIPKALQDAQA
+427 GKPIPKALEDAQA

>member
-1 VLLGTRGPAKH
+1 MQPT
-12 NLESAF
+12 
-18 KPMSSST
+18 SSIA
-25 SLPRRHLL
+25 RRHLL
-33 AAAFGGAFS
+33 AAALGGVA
-42 GAATSSRAVPAPQAP
+42 GCAQGRETAP

-69 AKDLLKGWQQRH
+69 AKELLKGWADRH
-81 PEVRAHVISRQY
+81 PGVRTQVISRQY

-133 SAPAFGAERFR
+133 SAPAFGAEALRDR
-144 ESFVPFAIDTAR
+144 FVPFAIDTAR
-156 NRQGAIVALPS
+156 NREGRIVAMPT
-167 DIGPG
+167 DVGPG

-177 ADLLAQAGLKE
+177 VDLLEQAGLKV

-196 GYVEAGIQLKARTGA
+196 SYVEAGAQLKARTGA

-243 QITSPRFVR
+243 QVTSPRFVR
-252 AFELALQVRRKGL
+252 AFELARQVRRQGL
-265 DARAEVWQNDWAE
+265 DARVEVWFNDWAE

-316 ENTYCSYGG
+316 EDTYCSYGG

-375 AFFDQPV
+375 PFFDQPV
-382 PFLGGQKARQLWRD
+382 PFLGGQKARVLWRE

-402 VVKMHKQHKFADE
+402 VVRMHKQHKFADE
-415 VINAELDNVLEY
+415 VVNAELDNVLEY
-427 GKPIPKALQDAQA
+427 GKPIERALADAQA

>member
-1 VLLGTRGPAKH
+1 MH

-18 KPMSSST
+18 KTMSASHAFS
-25 SLPRRHLL
+25 RRHLL
-33 AAAFGGAFS
+33 AASLGGAVGGVAGPVS
-42 GAATSSRAVPAPQAP
+42 AAGSRP

-69 AKDLLKGWQQRH
+69 AKDVLKGWAQTR
-81 PEVRAHVISRQY
+81 PEVRVEVISRQY

-133 SAPAFGAERFR
+133 SAPAFGAERFKDR
-144 ESFVPFAIDTAR
+144 FVSFAIDTAR
-156 NRQGAIVALPS
+156 NRDGRLVAMPT

-177 ADLLAQAGLKE
+177 VDLLAQAGLKE
-188 ADLTRSWE
+188 ADLTHSWE
-196 GYVEAGIQLKARTGA
+196 SYVAAGAQLKARTGA

-221 DIIVRAGTP
+221 DMVVRAGTP
-230 PGEGQFFDNQQRP
+230 AGEGQYFDRQGRAQV
-243 QITSPRFVR
+243 TSPRFVR
-252 AFELALQVRRKGL
+252 AFELARQVRQQGL
-265 DARAEVWQNDWAE
+265 DARVEVWFNDWAE
-278 MLKRGRLATEMSGGW
+278 MLKRGRLATEMSGCW

-316 ENTYCSYGG
+316 ENTFCAYGG

-332 RSAPERKQLAWQLI
+332 RSAPEKKQLAWQLI

-382 PFLGGQKARQLWRD
+382 PFLGGQPARVLWRD

-402 VVKMHKQHKFADE
+402 VMKMHKQHKFAEE
-415 VINAELDNVLEY
+415 VVNAELDNVLEY
-427 GKPIPKALQDAQA
+427 GKPIAKALADAQA

>member
-1 VLLGTRGPAKH
+1 MPGHP
-12 NLESAF
+12 
-18 KPMSSST
+18 

-33 AAAFGGAFS
+33 AAALGGAA
-42 GAATSSRAVPAPQAP
+42 GLCEAKEPPP

-69 AKDLLKGWQQRH
+69 AQDLLKSWAPGH
-81 PEVRAHVISRQY
+81 PGLRTRVISRQY

-119 YLGRFSLGTGLEDL
+119 YLGRFSLGSGLEDL

-144 ESFVPFAIDTAR
+144 DRFVPFAIDTAR
-156 NRQGAIVALPS
+156 NRQGAIVAMPS

-177 ADLLAQAGLKE
+177 VDLLAQAGLKE

-196 GYVEAGIQLKARTGA
+196 SYVEAGVQLKARTGA

-230 PGEGQFFDNQQRP
+230 PGEGQFFDNQGRAQV
-243 QITSPRFVR
+243 TSPRFAR
-252 AFELALQVRRKGL
+252 AFELARQVRRQGL
-265 DARAEVWQNDWAE
+265 DARVEVWFNDWAE

-316 ENTYCSYGG
+316 ENTFCSYGG

-346 QELTLDRQRQLDA
+346 QALTLDRQRQLDA

-366 PALLAAQDD
+366 PALLAAQED

-382 PFLGGQKARQLWRD
+382 PFLGGQHARVLWRE

-415 VINAELDNVLEY
+415 VVNAELDNVLEY
-427 GKPIPKALQDAQA
+427 GKPIPKALEDAQA
-440 LLVHRANR
+440 LLIHRANR

>member
-1 VLLGTRGPAKH
+1 MLAD
-12 NLESAF
+12 S
-18 KPMSSST
+18 
-25 SLPRRHLL
+25 L
-33 AAAFGGAFS
+33 AAALVSAAGSA
-42 GAATSSRAVPAPQAP
+42 GAAAAAADRP

-69 AKDLLKGWQQRH
+69 AKDLLKGWNQRH
-81 PEVRAHVISRQY
+81 PEIRTAVISRQY

-133 SAPAFGAERFR
+133 SAPAFGAERFKDL
-144 ESFVPFAIDTAR
+144 FVPFAIETAR
-156 NRQGAIVALPS
+156 NREGHIVALPT

-177 ADLLAQAGLKE
+177 TDLIAQAGLKE
-188 ADLTRSWE
+188 SDLTHSWE
-196 GYVEAGIQLKARTGA
+196 SYVDAGIQLKAKTGA

-221 DIIVRAGTP
+221 DIIVRGGTP
-230 PGEGQFFDNQQRP
+230 PGEGQFFDNQGRA

-252 AFELALQVRRKGL
+252 AFELAQKVRKQGL
-265 DARAEVWQNDWAE
+265 DARVEVWFNDWAE
-278 MLKRGRLATEMSGGW
+278 MLKRGRLATELSGGW
-293 MAGQMANWVA
+293 MAGQLANWVA
-303 PGTAGK
+303 PQTAGK

-316 ENTYCSYGG
+316 ENTFCSYGG

-332 RSAPERKQLAWQLI
+332 RSAPERKQLAWQLM
-346 QELTLDRQRQLDA
+346 QELTLDRQRQLEA
-359 FRSQDAF
+359 FQAQDAF
-366 PALLAAQDD
+366 PALLAAQQGD
-375 AFFDQPV
+375 FFDQPV

-427 GKPIPKALQDAQA
+427 GKSIPQALADAQA

>member
-1 VLLGTRGPAKH
+1 MPDSHA
-12 NLESAF
+12 
-18 KPMSSST
+18 
-25 SLPRRHLL
+25 LPRRHLL
-33 AAAFGGAFS
+33 AATF
-42 GAATSSRAVPAPQAP
+42 GAALGSAANRATAMSEPAP

-69 AKDLLKGWQQRH
+69 AKDVLKGWSERH
-81 PEVRAHVISRQY
+81 PEVRTQVISRQY

-109 LPDVIALETS
+109 LSDVIALETS
-119 YLGRFSLGTGLEDL
+119 YLGRFSLGSGLEDL
-133 SAPAFGAERFR
+133 SAPAFGAEQLKDR
-144 ESFVPFAIDTAR
+144 FVPFAIETAR
-156 NRQGAIVALPS
+156 NREGRIVAMPT

-196 GYVEAGIQLKARTGA
+196 DYVEAGIQLKARAGA

-230 PGEGQFFDNQQRP
+230 PGEGQFFDNQGRAHV
-243 QITSPRFVR
+243 TSPRFVR
-252 AFELALQVRRKGL
+252 AFELAQRVRRQGL
-265 DARAEVWQNDWAE
+265 DARVEVWFNDWAE
-278 MLKRGRLATEMSGGW
+278 MLKRGRLATELSGGW
-293 MAGQMANWVA
+293 MAGQLANWVA
-303 PGTAGK
+303 PDTAGK

-316 ENTYCSYGG
+316 DNTYCSYGG

-346 QELTLDRQRQLDA
+346 QELTLDRQRQLEA
-359 FRSQDAF
+359 FKSQDAF
-366 PALLAAQDD
+366 PALLAAQED

-382 PFLGGQKARQLWRD
+382 PFLGGQHARVLWRE

-402 VVKMHKQHKFADE
+402 VVRMHKQHKFADE
-415 VINAELDNVLEY
+415 VVNAELDNVLEY
-427 GKPIPKALQDAQA
+427 GKPISQALADAQA

>member
-1 VLLGTRGPAKH
+1 MPAPH
-12 NLESAF
+12 A
-18 KPMSSST
+18 
-25 SLPRRHLL
+25 LPRRQLL
-33 AAAFGGAFS
+33 AAALGGVLGGA
-42 GAATSSRAVPAPQAP
+42 AAPALASQGEP

-69 AKDLLKGWQQRH
+69 AKDVLKGWAQSH
-81 PEVRAHVISRQY
+81 PGLPTQVISRQY

-119 YLGRFSLGTGLEDL
+119 YLGRFSLGSGLEDL
-133 SAPAFGAERFR
+133 SAPAFGAEQFKGR
-144 ESFVPFAIDTAR
+144 FVPFAIETAR
-156 NRQGAIVALPS
+156 NREGRIVALPT

-177 ADLLAQAGLKE
+177 VDLLAEAGLKE

-196 GYVEAGIQLKARTGA
+196 DYVAAGAQLKARAGA

-230 PGEGQFFDNQQRP
+230 PGEGQFFDNQGRAQV
-243 QITSPRFVR
+243 TSPRFVR
-252 AFELALQVRRKGL
+252 AFELAQQVRRQGL
-265 DARAEVWQNDWAE
+265 DARVEVWFNDWAE

-303 PGTAGK
+303 PATAGK

-346 QELTLDRQRQLDA
+346 QELTLNRQRQLDA

-375 AFFDQPV
+375 PFFDQPV
-382 PFLGGQKARQLWRD
+382 TFLGGQHARVLWRD

-402 VVKMHKQHKFADE
+402 VVKMHRQHKFADE
-415 VINAELDNVLEY
+415 VVNAELDNVLEY
-427 GKPIPKALQDAQA
+427 GKPIPQALEDAQA